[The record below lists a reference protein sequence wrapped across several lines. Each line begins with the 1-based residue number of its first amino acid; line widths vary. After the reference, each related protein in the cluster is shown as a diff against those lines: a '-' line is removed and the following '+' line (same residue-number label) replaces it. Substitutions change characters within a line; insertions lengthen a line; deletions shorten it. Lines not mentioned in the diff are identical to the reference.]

1 MIHPILFRG
10 GTYGDLLIGM
20 LDPTALL
27 NTNNFTLDYAHSTCA
42 DKYIKYT
49 RTLMKKFFNYN
60 EKQKEKYYCRFNNK
74 DAWVLTHDTEY
85 STKHRGKTVQLV
97 CSDLNLLPIFSK
109 RFYEL
114 HEEHV
119 ITEAKTMLE
128 NKLEF
133 VDDYSKSILDWQ
145 NFHVFPKRFDI
156 KNIFNRNEF
165 IKDVAEFFKI
175 DNTNYMEKIYDVHF
189 QTHRQ

>member
-60 EKQKEKYYCRFNNK
+60 EKQKEKYYCRFNTK

-119 ITEAKTMLE
+119 IT
-128 NKLEF
+128 
-133 VDDYSKSILDWQ
+133 
-145 NFHVFPKRFDI
+145 
-156 KNIFNRNEF
+156 
-165 IKDVAEFFKI
+165 
-175 DNTNYMEKIYDVHF
+175 
-189 QTHRQ
+189 